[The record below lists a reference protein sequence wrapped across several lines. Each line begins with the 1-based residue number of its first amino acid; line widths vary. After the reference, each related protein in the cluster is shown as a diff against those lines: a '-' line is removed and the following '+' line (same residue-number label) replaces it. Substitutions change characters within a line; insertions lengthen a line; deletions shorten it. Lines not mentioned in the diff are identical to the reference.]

1 MSPDLTILDPL
12 LLSVSIPDPFV
23 LVAFALLVAGVV
35 FSVVPLLP
43 GPVLSVA
50 GVLVYRWAAGEP
62 GWLLLGALLAVGV
75 AAVLV
80 DWLGGAAAAKGS
92 GVSTRVS
99 LLAGVAGL
107 AGTVVAG
114 PLGLLVGVAGT
125 VFLASYAREREAA
138 TGLRTAAYATAG
150 VLGTVVVQT
159 LLTGSILVAVVVI
172 ALL

>member
-1 MSPDLTILDPL
+1 MIRDPTILTPL
-12 LLSVSIPDPFV
+12 IRGVPIPDPFV
-23 LVAFALLVAGVV
+23 VVAFALLIAGVV

-43 GPVLSVA
+43 GPILSVG
-50 GVLVYRWAAGEP
+50 GVLVYWWATGDP
-62 GWLLLGALLAVGV
+62 GWLALAALLAVGV

-99 LLAGVAGL
+99 LLAGVVGL

-114 PLGLLVGVAGT
+114 PVGLLVGVAGT

-138 TGLRTAAYATAG
+138 TGIRTAAYATAG

-159 LLTGSILVAVVVI
+159 LLTGSVLVTVAVI

>member
-1 MSPDLTILDPL
+1 MIRDPTILASLIRGVP
-12 LLSVSIPDPFV
+12 IPDPFV
-23 LVAFALLVAGVV
+23 AVAFALLVAGVV
-35 FSVVPLLP
+35 FSVIPLLP

-50 GVLVYRWAAGEP
+50 GVLVYWWETGDP
-62 GWLLLGALLAVGV
+62 GWLALTVLLAVGV

-80 DWLGGAAAAKGS
+80 DWLGGTAAAKGS

-99 LLAGVAGL
+99 LLAGVAGFL
-107 AGTVVAG
+107 GTVVAG
-114 PLGLLVGVAGT
+114 PVGLLVGVAGT
-125 VFLASYAREREAA
+125 VFLASVIREREAA
-138 TGLRTAAYATAG
+138 AGIRTAAYATAG

>member
-1 MSPDLTILDPL
+1 MIRDPTILASLIRGVP
-12 LLSVSIPDPFV
+12 IPGPFV
-23 LVAFALLVAGVV
+23 VVAFALLIAGVV

-43 GPVLSVA
+43 GPVLSVG
-50 GVLVYRWAAGEP
+50 GVLVYRWATGDP
-62 GWLLLGALLAVGV
+62 GPLALTVLLAVGV

-114 PLGLLVGVAGT
+114 PVGLLVGVAGT

-138 TGLRTAAYATAG
+138 AGIRTAAYATAG

-159 LLTGSILVAVVVI
+159 LLTGSILLAVVVI